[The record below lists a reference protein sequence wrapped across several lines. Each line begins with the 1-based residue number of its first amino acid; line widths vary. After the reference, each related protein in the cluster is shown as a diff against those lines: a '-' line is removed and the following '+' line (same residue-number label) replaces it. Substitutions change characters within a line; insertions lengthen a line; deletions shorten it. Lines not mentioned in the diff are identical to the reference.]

1 MEVQYGPNAI
11 DVPDLLYKLQ
21 RKIKVFNTSNSL
33 PNRGYNLVA
42 SCSKYGIV
50 FVLAPNSILSV
61 YYLKDLINK
70 ECEPQH
76 VSLKLQTE
84 PSHIAVNCDQE
95 WLAVISK
102 TMLFVYKTIDFQN
115 PNTSPSFSI
124 KLDINPATFVS
135 AVQWNPCITD
145 TIAIAFFDGTLLVS
159 QVTTMQV
166 KKMQSNVRCI
176 CWSPKGKQLVTG
188 NNDGTLCQYKPDLS
202 PMKMVPAPNL
212 FDGAAIEVLAIHW
225 IATYQFLVVYKNAT
239 NNVRPAVTIVNTPKG
254 GQPSCL
260 NFEDICYSLGSNRPW
275 YYYLYGLTQWNMVL
289 ASSSN
294 SSEIATLAS
303 LDGCSWRQWCQ
314 IDEARPELP
323 LTDGNQDN
331 YPVGICVD
339 TCSIHQLPW
348 GENETLPPMPIL
360 HVLSQTGMLSI
371 FNIINLK
378 KDAAMFCTPP
388 QQITLPANVMT
399 SSIPDDVPQS
409 VTVTSSAP
417 VSQPVSQPV
426 QQVQAPTPVQPAP
439 VTSQPGKSFA
449 DFLLARQQ
457 LIQEAQA
464 IPGFSS
470 AVPPKIPEIKPIET
484 KPQPPAPQNIVT
496 STPKPTKVEVS
507 EAQSPIQQTQEMNA
521 ALKSEQE
528 RVNKLKVN
536 EELMN
541 MLIREVNDFQMELYK
556 FQVKTRDA
564 HIKLQQEIQSMGS
577 NINIK
582 SQDVIQL
589 KKDSAVNEIRE
600 TVIMLKLDLVRVCA
614 AVAEART
621 HAETRQM
628 QEWSQADPLTMKRV
642 SQIKK
647 LAYYVQTQLD
657 QAHKALD
664 HKWNEMTSKSQYE
677 RPGERMIRPIL
688 DDIYQPLV
696 KQQEILTRQK
706 AVLKMLR
713 NTLKECGDVAPMKTT
728 SILRSTPFRNKAD
741 PISKV
746 TKSIH
751 NMSLEPDQERGEQMM
766 SNQKLDALRDML
778 SNHKTV
784 KIKPVNIE
792 LGEKLMEMRI
802 KYENSVKER
811 KAMLEKQKQEAQT
824 FKIKQ
829 GIKSDV
835 SGKREREVI
844 KTEAKNETAKSSL
857 INVPSYKPFSN
868 VHTYKPAM
876 GSVTRTLFTDE
887 PKQEPV
893 KFQLSQQKPKVPVQ
907 ASTPEQAHYPHVMT
921 ITSST
926 LNMLKDML
934 QNKSQA
940 SAEAQ
945 NDANSFMGQPICK
958 PTGFNLSKTATSVAA
973 NIDEIEK
980 MRNKL
985 QLPTSAAV
993 SKLKLLNT
1001 NIKSSE
1007 TGEAELNTNKPL
1019 VEKTVTNVFTL
1030 KPTASAAAKVLNV
1043 PDIVKTSN
1051 QTATKV
1057 EAKTKEEVKDK
1068 EKLTKLKENV
1078 PEKENK
1084 KVLNVSLKVGDDK
1097 TNEAKS
1103 FDLSNNPRAVFS
1115 LPSSLQ
1121 ISKLQTAS
1129 TTQATSVFQSPMTSS
1144 TATKESTQI
1153 KTSEPVATPLPSTI
1167 FGAAYTAEK
1176 QNSVSKPT
1184 SPTGSIFGTSIF
1196 GTSTATTTPSS
1207 AKSIFGSA
1215 VLSTT
1220 FPAST
1225 SASVTEPKT
1234 TPDSTT
1240 NTTKAQAPTQ
1250 ITPPTATSA
1259 ETTTITKTQSEVS
1272 TVDTTVTQSSLT
1284 PSTTAP
1290 VLTATS
1296 ASAPTTT
1303 QSTLSTTTTAPSS
1316 PTTTQQSIFGDVTT
1330 QSSIFGKSTPST
1342 QASIFG
1348 STTETTQ
1355 FDSAAPTTTQ
1365 ASIFG
1370 TPTATTQATI
1380 FGSPAATTQASIFGS
1395 PATTTQPSS
1404 FGGTTTTTQGSI
1416 FGTPATTTQASIF
1429 GSPTSTTQASVLGTS
1444 TTTTPASVF
1453 GTSTATTQASVFGT
1467 PTTTTQAS
1475 VFGTPTTTTQASLF
1489 GTSTATTQG
1498 SIFGSPT
1505 ATTQASVFGTSTTTT
1520 QASVF
1525 GTPTATIQ
1533 ASVFG
1538 TPTATTQGSIFG
1550 TPTATTQAS
1559 IFGSPTTTTQ
1569 GCIFGTTTTQS
1580 SSLFGGGEGNLFA
1593 AATISTTSAA
1603 TPATGG
1609 NVFGGSSGSIF
1620 GGGNTNVFGGKTT
1633 FGQSNQSAASI
1644 FGAANASLKQDS
1656 TSNNFW
1662 GSGNTSG
1669 SGFGSSGFGQQAT
1682 TQASIFGSSGGSF
1695 STPATGQTLGSP
1707 QPGAFGEA
1715 KSVFGTPQQQTAP
1728 GFGGS
1733 PVFGSKPA
1741 FGQSASFGS
1750 SASFGGFG
1758 GLNKSPTGGF
1768 GAPATFGGAPAFG
1781 APAFG
1786 GTSPGKVFGGAAPTP
1801 GFGSPT
1807 QSNSTFEA
1815 LASQNTM
1822 TFGNLAQQSA
1832 QQNQPQPSFNTSP
1845 SFTGW
1850 RG

>member
-11 DVPDLLYKLQ
+11 DEPDLLYKLQ
-21 RKIKVFNTSNSL
+21 RKIKVFNTSSSL

-50 FVLAPNSILSV
+50 FVLAPNSILSA

-84 PSHIAVNCDQE
+84 PTHIAVNCDQE

-102 TMLFVYKTIDFQN
+102 TMLFVYKTLDFQN
-115 PNTSPSFSI
+115 PNASPSFSI

-135 AVQWNPCITD
+135 AVQWNPCIID

-188 NNDGTLCQYKPDLS
+188 NNDGSLCQYKPDLS

-212 FDGAAIEVLAIHW
+212 FDGAPIEVLAIHW
-225 IATYQFLVVYKNAT
+225 ISTYQFLVVYKHAT
-239 NNVRPAVTIVNTPKG
+239 DNVRPAVTIVNTPKG

-260 NFEDICYSLGSNRPW
+260 NFEDICYSLGSTRPW

-303 LDGCSWRQWCQ
+303 LDGCSWKQWCQ

-331 YPVGICVD
+331 YPVGLCVD
-339 TCSIHQLPW
+339 TCAIHQLPW
-348 GENETLPPMPIL
+348 GENQTLPPMPLL
-360 HVLSQTGMLSI
+360 HVLSHTGMLSI

-378 KDAAMFCTPP
+378 KDAAMFCVPP

-399 SSIPDDVPQS
+399 SSIPDDVPHS

-426 QQVQAPTPVQPAP
+426 QQVQAPTPVQPPP
-439 VTSQPGKSFA
+439 VTNQPGQSFA
-449 DFLLARQQ
+449 NFCAAQQQ
-457 LIQEAQA
+457 LMQQAEAITGLFPA
-464 IPGFSS
+464 
-470 AVPPKIPEIKPIET
+470 APPQVPEIKPIET
-484 KPQPPAPQNIVT
+484 KPQAPAPQNIVT

-507 EAQSPIQQTQEMNA
+507 EGQSPIQQTQEMNA

-556 FQVKTRDA
+556 FQVKTREA
-564 HIKLQQEIQSMGS
+564 HIKLQQEIESMGS

-600 TVIMLKLDLVRVCA
+600 TIIMLKLDLVRVCA

-628 QEWSQADPLTMKRV
+628 HEWTQADPLTMKRV
-642 SQIKK
+642 SAIKK

-664 HKWNEMTSKSQYE
+664 HKWNEMTSKTQYE
-677 RPGERMIRPIL
+677 RPGERMLRPIL

-706 AVLKMLR
+706 AVLKTLR
-713 NTLKECGDVAPMKTT
+713 NTLKECGDVAPMLKST

-741 PISKV
+741 PISKM

-751 NMSLEPDQERGEQMM
+751 NMSLEPEQERGEQMM
-766 SNQKLDALRDML
+766 SNHKLDALRDML

-792 LGEKLMEMRI
+792 LGEKLTEMRI

-811 KAMLEKQKQEAQT
+811 KAMLEKQQQIVVKQESQT
-824 FKIKQ
+824 SKVKQEIKP
-829 GIKSDV
+829 DV
-835 SGKREREVI
+835 SIKRETEVI
-844 KTEAKNETAKSSL
+844 KPEQKNETAMTSVL
-857 INVPSYKPFSN
+857 NVPSYKPFSN
-868 VHTYKPAM
+868 VQSYKPGMAN
-876 GSVTRTLFTDE
+876 VTRTLFTDE

-893 KFQLSQQKPKVPVQ
+893 KFQANQPNPVPVQ
-907 ASTPEQAHYPHVMT
+907 TAAMPEQKLQNMAV
-921 ITSST
+921 TSTT
-926 LNMLKDML
+926 LSLLKDML
-934 QNKSQA
+934 QSKSQA
-940 SAEAQ
+940 NAEAK
-945 NDANSFMGQPICK
+945 NDANTFMGQPICT
-958 PTGFNLSKTATSVAA
+958 PTGFTLSKTATSVAA
-973 NIDEIEK
+973 NIAEIEK
-980 MRNKL
+980 KRNKMQL
-985 QLPTSAAV
+985 QSATT
-993 SKLKLLNT
+993 KPILFGT

-1007 TGEAELNTNKPL
+1007 TGEAEGNTSNKPL
-1019 VEKTVTNVFTL
+1019 GEKTVTNVFSL
-1030 KPTASAAAKVLNV
+1030 KPTALAAAKVLNV

-1051 QTATKV
+1051 QAATKV
-1057 EAKTKEEVKDK
+1057 EAKTKEELKDK
-1068 EKLTKLKENV
+1068 EKSTTKLKENV
-1078 PEKENK
+1078 AEKENK
-1084 KVLNVSLKVGDDK
+1084 KVLNEPQKLSDDK
-1097 TNEAKS
+1097 KDEAKS
-1103 FDLSNNPRAVFS
+1103 FNLSNNPRAVFS

-1121 ISKLQTAS
+1121 ISKLQVAS
-1129 TTQATSVFQSPMTSS
+1129 TTQATSVISSPMTSS
-1144 TATKESTQI
+1144 TSTKESTQVQ
-1153 KTSEPVATPLPSTI
+1153 KSEPVATPSSI

-1176 QNSVSKPT
+1176 QQNSDSKPT
-1184 SPTGSIFGTSIF
+1184 SPTGSIFGTKSTSNIFGTSIF
-1196 GTSTATTTPSS
+1196 GTSTATTTTTST

-1220 FPAST
+1220 FPTSS
-1225 SASVTEPKT
+1225 SASVTESKT
-1234 TPDSTT
+1234 SASDSKTDA
-1240 NTTKAQAPTQ
+1240 TKAQAPTQ
-1250 ITPPTATSA
+1250 ITPS
-1259 ETTTITKTQSEVS
+1259 TTTSTALTTTTKTQPVDN
-1272 TVDTTVTQSSLT
+1272 TTDTTITQSSLT
-1284 PSTTAP
+1284 ASTAAP
-1290 VLTATS
+1290 ALTATS
-1296 ASAPTTT
+1296 TASVFVSAPTTT
-1303 QSTLSTTTTAPSS
+1303 QSILSTSTTAAGA
-1316 PTTTQQSIFGDVTT
+1316 PTTTQQSIFGGATT
-1330 QSSIFGKSTPST
+1330 QSSIFGKSTPS

-1348 STTETTQ
+1348 STTPTTQ
-1355 FDSAAPTTTQ
+1355 NSTAPTTTQ

-1370 TPTATTQATI
+1370 TIT
-1380 FGSPAATTQASIFGS
+1380 ATTQASIFGS
-1395 PATTTQPSS
+1395 
-1404 FGGTTTTTQGSI
+1404 
-1416 FGTPATTTQASIF
+1416 PATTTQASIF
-1429 GSPTSTTQASVLGTS
+1429 GSPTSTTQASVFGTATTTTQGSIFGTS
-1444 TTTTPASVF
+1444 TATTEASIF
-1453 GTSTATTQASVFGT
+1453 GTSTATTQASVFGIT
-1467 PTTTTQAS
+1467 PATTQTS
-1475 VFGTPTTTTQASLF
+1475 VFGTPTTTT
-1489 GTSTATTQG
+1489 TTQG
-1498 SIFGSPT
+1498 SI
-1505 ATTQASVFGTSTTTT
+1505 
-1520 QASVF
+1520 
-1525 GTPTATIQ
+1525 
-1533 ASVFG
+1533 FG
-1538 TPTATTQGSIFG
+1538 TPTATTQSSIFGTPTATTQATIFGTPTATTQASIFG

-1559 IFGSPTTTTQ
+1559 IFGTPTTTTQSSIFGTPTTTTQ
-1569 GCIFGTTTTQS
+1569 GSIFGTPTTTQS

-1603 TPATGG
+1603 TPASGG
-1609 NVFGGSSGSIF
+1609 NIFGGSSGSIF

-1633 FGQSNQSAASI
+1633 FGQPNQSAASI
-1644 FGAANASLKQDS
+1644 FGTANASLKQDS

-1669 SGFGSSGFGQQAT
+1669 STFGSSGFGQQAT

-1695 STPATGQTLGSP
+1695 SAPSTGQPLGSP
-1707 QPGAFGEA
+1707 QAGAFGGGEA

-1728 GFGGS
+1728 AFGGS
-1733 PVFGSKPA
+1733 PVFGSKPV

-1758 GLNKSPTGGF
+1758 GLNKSPTSGF

-1786 GTSPGKVFGGAAPTP
+1786 STSPGKVFGGAAPTP
-1801 GFGSPT
+1801 ALSIEQRCNGGFSPLVSIT
-1807 QSNSTFEA
+1807 KECK
-1815 LASQNTM
+1815 
-1822 TFGNLAQQSA
+1822 NLS
-1832 QQNQPQPSFNTSP
+1832 
-1845 SFTGW
+1845 
-1850 RG
+1850 